1 MVNRWRVSAIGVA
14 LVTAVTG
21 CAMAD
26 DGLAESAD
34 APPVTHV
41 HAVDV
46 DDERQRLT
54 IATHDGLVTV
64 DLSPQ
69 APLTDLPVLL
79 GELRADVMGFV
90 RLDDGFLISGHPVP
104 GSTEPANLGV
114 VWTDL
119 DGLGWQPRALFGSAD
134 FHAMA
139 RAVVGDAHVI
149 AGLDS
154 VSGAVMVSMDDG
166 LTWRAGVAVPARDL
180 AVEPGSGRILAT
192 TEAGL
197 LVSNDDAAIWQP
209 VDGAPRLV
217 LVEAAEVAGAG
228 VVVGVDTELNLW
240 TTDSTGVW
248 QRIGPVPF
256 APEGLG
262 IGAEGTIAIANT
274 AGAAVSS
281 DGGASWREVA
291 RFDAGQGSGSNW

>member
-1 MVNRWRVSAIGVA
+1 MSRGWVPAVAMVLGVSLG
-14 LVTAVTG
+14 G
-21 CAMAD
+21 CAVVSGDA
-26 DGLAESAD
+26 ASSSD

-54 IATHDGLVTV
+54 IATHDGLVAV

-69 APLTDLPVLL
+69 EPVTDVPMLL
-79 GELRADVMGFV
+79 GDLRADVMGFV
-90 RLDDGFLISGHPVP
+90 RVDDGFLISGHPVP

-119 DGLGWQPRALFGSAD
+119 EGIGWQPRALSGSAE

-139 RAVVGDAHVI
+139 RAVVGDARVI
-149 AGLDS
+149 VGLDS
-154 VSGAVMVSMDDG
+154 VSGGVMVSRDDG
-166 LTWRAGVAVPARDL
+166 LTWRAGAGLLARDL

-197 LVSNDDAAIWQP
+197 LVSNDDAATWQP
-209 VDGAPRLV
+209 LDDAPRLV
-217 LVEAAEVAGAG
+217 LVEVAEVAGA
-228 VVVGVDTELNLW
+228 VVIVGVDTELNLW
-240 TTDSTGVW
+240 TADPAGGW
-248 QRIGPVPF
+248 QRVGPVPF

-262 IGAEGTIAIANT
+262 IGAEGTIAIAST

-281 DGGASWREVA
+281 DGGASWRQVA
-291 RFDAGQGSGSNW
+291 RFDSGQGAESDW